1 MRNRVKRLT
10 ESVRAAEQ
18 PVRWRYVRKISA
30 SELSAKKSP
39 WKVSKAELERAVAEF
54 ERNRK
59 RRENQ

>member
-10 ESVRAAEQ
+10 ESVRATEQ
-18 PVRWRYVRKISA
+18 PVRWHYVRKISA

-54 ERNRK
+54 ERK